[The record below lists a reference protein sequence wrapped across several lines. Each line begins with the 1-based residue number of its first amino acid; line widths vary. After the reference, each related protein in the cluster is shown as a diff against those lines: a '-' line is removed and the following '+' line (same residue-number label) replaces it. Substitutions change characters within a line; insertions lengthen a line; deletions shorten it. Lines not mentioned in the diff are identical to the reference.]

1 MSMQTADFEL
11 YRDLLK
17 SSSGLSLTA
26 EKTYLLESRLQPLA
40 LKNGFATLET
50 MTAHFRQ
57 NRDAILHAQIVEAM
71 TTNET
76 LFFRDERP
84 FRQFRTKILPEL
96 IKQRQERKHLRIW
109 SAACSTGQEAYS
121 IAMILDEER
130 LKIPGWKIEI
140 IGTDIAEGPL
150 DIARAGSYN
159 QFEVQRGLPI
169 QMAVKYFDKHGEKWQ
184 LKPEIR
190 QMVRFQKFNL
200 LHNPESLGK
209 FDIIFC
215 RNVLIYFDKPTK
227 AGVLRMLSRTI
238 PADGYVFLGAAETA
252 LGLCHDLEYV
262 PEFTG
267 LFRRMN
273 NIAVA
278 HHA

>member
-1 MSMQTADFEL
+1 MTPADFEL

-17 SSSGLSLTA
+17 TSSGLSLTP

-40 LKNGFATLET
+40 QKNGYDTLDA
-50 MTAHFRQ
+50 MTNHLRQ
-57 NRDAILHAQIVEAM
+57 TRDAALHAQVVEAM

-84 FRQFRTKILPEL
+84 FRQFRTTILPEL
-96 IKQRQERKHLRIW
+96 IKRRHDRKHLRIW

-121 IAMILDEER
+121 LAMILDEEK
-130 LKIPGWKIEI
+130 LKMPGWKIDI

-150 DIARAGSYN
+150 QIARNGLYN

-169 QMAVKYFDKHGEKWQ
+169 QMAVKYFEKNGEKWQ
-184 LKPEIR
+184 IKPEIR

-200 LHNPESLGK
+200 LHNPEALGK

-252 LGLCHDLEYV
+252 LGLCHDLEYI

-273 NIAVA
+273 SPAQA
-278 HHA
+278 LG